1 MRVAP
6 TKAPAPCEAT
16 FWDMKRIAIVLTSHE
31 DLGSTGKKTGFYLPE
46 AAHAWKVFRD
56 AGYDV
61 VFVSPKGG
69 EAPLDPNGRDRQD
82 AANAAFLDDPIVQHG
97 VKHTFKAD
105 ELRGSGLA
113 AIFFAGGHGTMWDF
127 RDDAKLAELA
137 RDVRA
142 AGGVI
147 SAVCHGPA
155 ALVGLGVVVDQP
167 VTGFSNAEED
177 AVGLTKVVP
186 FLLEDALVKEGG
198 RYSKSDKPFD
208 AHVVVGKNLVTGQ
221 NPASTKGVAEA
232 VVKMLKG

>member
-1 MRVAP
+1 
-6 TKAPAPCEAT
+6 
-16 FWDMKRIAIVLTSHE
+16 MKRIAIVLTSHE

-69 EAPLDPNGRDRQD
+69 EAPLDPNGRDRED
-82 AANAAFLDDPIVQHG
+82 KANAAFLDDPIVQHG
-97 VKHTFKAD
+97 VKHTFRPD

-127 RDDAKLAELA
+127 RGDAKLAELA
-137 RDVRA
+137 RDVRS

-155 ALVGLGVVVDQP
+155 ALVDLGVVQDQP

-177 AVGLTKVVP
+177 AVGLTNVVP
-186 FLLEDALVKEGG
+186 FLLEDALVKAGG
-198 RYSKSDKPFD
+198 RYSKGAKPFD
-208 AHVVVGKNLVTGQ
+208 AHVAIGKNLVTGQ

-232 VVKMLKG
+232 VVKMLAG

>member
-1 MRVAP
+1 
-6 TKAPAPCEAT
+6 
-16 FWDMKRIAIVLTSHE
+16 MKRIAIVLTSHE
-31 DLGSTGKKTGFYLPE
+31 DLGSTGKKTGYYLPE

-61 VFVSPKGG
+61 AFVSPKGG
-69 EAPLDPNGRDRQD
+69 EAPLDPNGRDRED

-97 VKHTFKAD
+97 VKHTFRPE
-105 ELRGSGLA
+105 ELRGGALA

-127 RDDAKLAELA
+127 RGDAKLAELA

-155 ALVGLGVVVDQP
+155 ALVDLGVVVGDQP

-186 FLLEDALVKEGG
+186 FLLEDALVNAGG
-198 RYSKSDKPFD
+198 RYTKSSKPFD
-208 AHVVVGKNLVTGQ
+208 AHVVIGKNLVTGQ

>member
-1 MRVAP
+1 
-6 TKAPAPCEAT
+6 
-16 FWDMKRIAIVLTSHE
+16 MKRIAIVLTSHE
-31 DLGSTGKKTGFYLPE
+31 DLGSTGKKTGYYLPE

-69 EAPLDPNGRDRQD
+69 EAPLDPNGRDRED
-82 AANAAFLDDPIVQHG
+82 AANAAFLDDPT
-97 VKHTFKAD
+97 VKNAVKNTARPED
-105 ELRGSGLA
+105 VRGGELA

-127 RDDAKLAELA
+127 RGDAKLAALA
-137 RDVRA
+137 KDVRA

-155 ALVGLGVVVDQP
+155 ALVDLGVVAEEP
-167 VTGFSNAEED
+167 VTGFSNNEEE

-186 FLLEDALVKEGG
+186 FLLEDALVKAGG
-198 RYSKSDKPFD
+198 HYSKSEKPFD
-208 AHVVVGKNLVTGQ
+208 AHVAIGKNLVTGQ

-232 VVKMLKG
+232 VVKMLRG